1 MDTLDASSAVAY
13 CQQNSHMT
21 VIVLIMFLINYKM
34 VKFEYTD
41 TCDKTNHNHCQP
53 IIQLQILQAQA

>member
-1 MDTLDASSAVAY
+1 
-13 CQQNSHMT
+13 MT

-41 TCDKTNHNHCQP
+41 TCDMTNHNHCQP